1 MTPKDLERSWVS
13 SKDWRRNLV
22 SSADILASDLAGR
35 RVAHRAAFIDRA
47 NVRLGLFVS
56 ILACSRHVRLVGNL
70 GSGGYPVLP
79 VEGIGLD
86 VIQAPNRGLESC
98 GMN

>member
-22 SSADILASDLAGR
+22 SSADILASDLAGW

-47 NVRLGLFVS
+47 NVRLGSKTEV
-56 ILACSRHVRLVGNL
+56 APVERHVPFTLQERTSSAAPACPKSAKT
-70 GSGGYPVLP
+70 GSQNHPTTSSAWRP
-79 VEGIGLD
+79 
-86 VIQAPNRGLESC
+86 
-98 GMN
+98 

>member
-22 SSADILASDLAGR
+22 SSADILASDLAGW

-47 NVRLGLFVS
+47 KVRLGS
-56 ILACSRHVRLVGNL
+56 N
-70 GSGGYPVLP
+70 
-79 VEGIGLD
+79 
-86 VIQAPNRGLESC
+86 
-98 GMN
+98 